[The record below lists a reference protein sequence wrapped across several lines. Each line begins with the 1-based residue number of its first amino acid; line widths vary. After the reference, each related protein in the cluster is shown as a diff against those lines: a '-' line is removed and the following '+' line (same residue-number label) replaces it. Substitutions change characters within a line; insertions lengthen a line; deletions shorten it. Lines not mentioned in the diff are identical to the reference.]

1 MLRRKPYTI
10 VVCLA
15 FFWAALATGAH
26 AYSIIQ
32 AAAATSPEDIIAP
45 LTPKVKDA
53 AQAQAQA
60 KRIVKVRPIEK
71 CRPPL
76 RIEGP
81 MVAFAPFLAADCVL
95 PQTRDRG
102 WEVDAEVMYA
112 RAKGHVRFYR
122 GAYTYGYYGQWMD
135 DVDLNTDLGLD
146 DHRAIPTFTARYKL
160 RPNWSIRYSF
170 MPMLV
175 EGSGDG
181 ICCGRAFGRV
191 QGTGYGYGYGFGGSR
206 SKWERY
212 YHRLGLVY
220 DPIKTHRA
228 RISVFGDYVRLD
240 EKISLIPGGYGYGYG
255 YGGDAFDHSLNMGMA
270 GLEFERCLK
279 TGRYCNTLSL
289 ECKAGVAFL
298 DEAFGSDLSTGV
310 KYLIPMGNGRW
321 GYMAGGYRFLTYKKG
336 YSDAM
341 RIDTA
346 LEGGYL
352 KMGLVF

>member
-15 FFWAALATGAH
+15 FCWAALTASAH

-32 AAAATSPEDIIAP
+32 AAAPPASEDISAP
-45 LTPKVKDA
+45 RTPTVKGA
-53 AQAQAQA
+53 AQAQPRTIA
-60 KRIVKVRPIEK
+60 KVRPIQK

-76 RIEGP
+76 RIEDP
-81 MVAFAPFLAADCVL
+81 LAAFSPYALDCVL
-95 PQTRDRG
+95 PQTRTRG
-102 WEVDAEVMYA
+102 WELDAEVIWA
-112 RAKGHVRFYR
+112 RAKGHVTFFR
-122 GAYTYGYYGQWMD
+122 GQNIYYGGFYGQWMD
-135 DVDLNTDLGLD
+135 EVDLNSDLGLA
-146 DHRAIPTFTARYKL
+146 DHRAIPNFTARYKL
-160 RPNWSIRYSF
+160 RSNWSMRYSV

-175 EGSGDG
+175 EGT
-181 ICCGRAFGRV
+181 
-191 QGTGYGYGYGFGGSR
+191 GTGGGRSFTFGTVTGQGFGYGFGIGSGSR
-206 SKWERY
+206 SKWERF
-212 YHRLGLVY
+212 YHRLGLIY
-220 DPIKTHRA
+220 DPIRTHRA
-228 RISVFGDYVRLD
+228 RVSVFGDYVRLD
-240 EKISLIPGGYGYGYG
+240 EKISLVQAGCC
-255 YGGDAFDHSLNMGMA
+255 GDAFDHTLNMGMA

-310 KYLIPMGNGRW
+310 KYLIPMGSGRW
-321 GYMAGGYRFLTYKKG
+321 GYMAGGYRFVTFKKG